1 MYTNSTRRYPIA
13 KALIALFSLLLASP
27 ALAASGTALGVK
39 QSAALQTGT
48 TTKVLT
54 VGADIQIGD
63 TVVTGPSGQVQIK
76 FSDRTELVV
85 GPNSS
90 LVIGDYLLR
99 SDNSPGNFA
108 VKALGGTFRFVTG
121 QAEKDRYRIA
131 TPTGTIGVR
140 GTAVDFVVDPDQT
153 RALLFHGAV
162 ILCNNAGQCVT
173 LDDVCELGQ
182 YDLSESVV
190 LGNADEITGARRS
203 RGRSAMPNPRRRCCA
218 SSGSTMPAS
227 ASTRD
232 SCTRRPKC
240 WCQAIPVPT
249 RTSPSRPRT
258 AGMSRANCSAYSL
271 KASRPAHG
279 SGRVESRRGSPPPL
293 TFHQTRP
300 RPASWSPWGS
310 RRSGP
315 RRVRRG
321 R

>member
-90 LVIGDYLLR
+90 LVIEDYLLR

-182 YDLSESVV
+182 YDLRESVV
-190 LGNADEITGARRS
+190 LGNADEITGARREALKGAFRYAQS
-203 RGRSAMPNPRRRCCA
+203 QAPLLREFWVDNARECFNKGFVHQKAEMLVPGDTGPNEDQPQ
-218 SSGSTMPAS
+218 P
-227 ASTRD
+227 
-232 SCTRRPKC
+232 PENC
-240 WCQAIPVPT
+240 W
-249 RTSPSRPRT
+249 
-258 AGMSRANCSAYSL
+258 Y
-271 KASRPAHG
+271 
-279 SGRVESRRGSPPPL
+279 VEGEL
-293 TFHQTRP
+293 FCL
-300 RPASWSPWGS
+300 
-310 RRSGP
+310 
-315 RRVRRG
+315 
-321 R
+321 